1 MKVTEVAKKAGQ
13 DWKQLTVSQRAPY
26 EEAYAQ
32 GMKVYSEKLNDY
44 VGSGKQDAWKRDPE
58 KPKKPLTGF
67 LRFAQEFRQ
76 KRPDLKITSQVK
88 EAAAEWKAMPEE
100 MRKPYEVKYS
110 EEKQIWDRS
119 MQEYKASGKEQAWK
133 ERVGLAGVEA
143 KSAAKKEAAAEKK
156 AAAAK
161 KKKEAAQT
169 KAEAAKRKKAAAAKK
184 QAEAAV
190 KKKAAAAKKKEVALA
205 RKKKQA
211 AAAEKNKEAALKK
224 KAAATALATKK
235 QAAAAAKKKQAAKP
249 RVVVKARRATMT
261 T

>member
-1 MKVTEVAKKAGQ
+1 MKVTEVTKKAGT
-13 DWKQLTVSQRAPY
+13 DWKQLTLSQRAPY

-32 GMKVYSEKLNDY
+32 DMKVYGERLKQY
-44 VGSGKQDAWKRDPE
+44 VESGKQDAWKRDPE

-67 LRFAQEFRQ
+67 LRFAQEFRH

-100 MRKPYEVKYS
+100 MRKPYEVKYL
-110 EEKQIWDRS
+110 EEKQIFDRS

-161 KKKEAAQT
+161 KKKEAAQK
-169 KAEAAKRKKAAAAKK
+169 KAEAAKKKKAAAVKK
-184 QAEAAV
+184 KAEAAV
-190 KKKAAAAKKKEVALA
+190 KKKAAAAKKKELALA

-211 AAAEKNKEAALKK
+211 AAAEKKKAAALKK
-224 KAAATALATKK
+224 KAAATALAMKK
-235 QAAAAAKKKQAAKP
+235 KAAAAAKP
-249 RVVVKARRATMT
+249 RVVVKARSRATTAT
-261 T
+261 TT

>member
-1 MKVTEVAKKAGQ
+1 MKATEVAKKAAQ
-13 DWKQLTVSQRAPY
+13 DWKQLTLSQRAPY
-26 EEAYAQ
+26 EEPYAQ
-32 GMKVYSEKLNDY
+32 DMKVYSEKFKDY
-44 VGSGKQDAWKRDPE
+44 VESGKQDAWKRDPE
-58 KPKKPLTGF
+58 KPKRPLPGF

-161 KKKEAAQT
+161 KKKEAAQK
-169 KAEAAKRKKAAAAKK
+169 KAEAAKRKKAAAKK
-184 QAEAAV
+184 AEAAAN
-190 KKKAAAAKKKEVALA
+190 KKAAAAKKKELALA

-211 AAAEKNKEAALKK
+211 AAAEKKKEAALKK
-224 KAAATALATKK
+224 KAAATALAKKK